1 MLSEERIKTL
11 NSSTIKDRSFVLYW
25 MQSSQ
30 RVEANLALEY
40 AIYTA
45 NHLKKPLIVFFGL
58 DSNFP
63 EANLRHFSFLLEGLQ
78 EVNTELQKM
87 NVKLIVWEKSP
98 PVAITELARDSC
110 VTIVDKGYLKTLKKW
125 YIYIKENLSSPL
137 IQVED
142 NVFVPVDEVS
152 TKEEYSAATLR
163 PKLERKFQ
171 HFLTL
176 PATSKPKQSS
186 LDLEFDT
193 LDMRDIQTIM
203 SNLKVDKSVGPSEY
217 FSGGTSEARRHLEL
231 FVKEKLPSY
240 PELKNDPTVDGL
252 SDLSPYLHFGQIS
265 PIQIAQQIISA
276 GATDAS
282 KETFLEELIVR
293 RELAINYVHYNPNY
307 DSFDGLPNWAKATL
321 LVHQID
327 SRDYLYTLEE
337 LENAQTHDN
346 YWNAAQN
353 QMRLTGKMHGYMR
366 MYWGKKI
373 IQWTKNPQEAFKIA
387 LYLNDKY
394 ELDGR
399 DPNGYAGIA
408 WCFGKHDRPWKTR
421 AIFGSI
427 RYMNDKGL
435 ERKFDADAYVEKVK
449 NL

>member
-11 NSSTIKDRSFVLYW
+11 NSNTVKDRRFVLYW

-45 NHLKKPLIVFFGL
+45 NHLNKPLIVFFGL
-58 DSNFP
+58 DSSFP

-98 PVAITELARDSC
+98 PVAITEIARDSC

-125 YIYIKENLSSPL
+125 YQYAKENLSCPL

-142 NVFVPVDEVS
+142 NIFVPVDEVS

-163 PKLERKFQ
+163 PKLERKYQ

-176 PATSKPKQSS
+176 PPGSKPKQSS

-193 LDMRDIQTIM
+193 LNLRDIHTLM
-203 SNLKVDKSVGPSEY
+203 SNLKVDKSVGPSKY
-217 FSGGTSEARRHLEL
+217 FSGGTSEAKKYLEL

-240 PELKNDPTVDGL
+240 PELKNDPTVAGL
-252 SDLSPYLHFGQIS
+252 SNLSPFLHFGQIS

-276 GATDAS
+276 DAADAS

-293 RELAINYVHYNPNY
+293 RELAINYVHYNSNY
-307 DSFDGLPNWAKATL
+307 DSFEGLPNWAKATL
-321 LVHQID
+321 ISHQTD
-327 SRDYLYTLEE
+327 TREYLYNLKE

-435 ERKFDADAYVEKVK
+435 KRKFDADAYVEKVR